1 MGEYRF
7 PEYTQEEINM
17 VLAKRILNQDLT
29 EYEQDML
36 VNIPTDDYI
45 LLSKEDIGR

>member
-29 EYEQDML
+29 DASQH
-36 VNIPTDDYI
+36 IH
-45 LLSKEDIGR
+45 